1 MEEKSE
7 QKSRNKQLI
16 YLLIGLLLLS
26 VIGNVYLLN
35 RSTTAE
41 KEVVVKSEQVDSLN
55 QLKKTLDGNFQAM
68 TFELDQFRGKNIQLD
83 SLLAKADGDIQKQ
96 RNKIAQLIK
105 ENKDIPLIKRQLEEM
120 KAIRDQYRIQIEQ
133 LIKEN
138 KELKFAN
145 VNLSQ
150 EVDNLNKTTKD
161 LSQKVELASVL
172 KAENIVVKPQRA
184 KGKGKLE
191 DTEKAKRVSKVAITL
206 VIAENKVAK
215 PGPREV
221 VMRLIKPDGY
231 PITDPNSGSG
241 TFTKEDGRSTEYS
254 LKKNVD
260 FNNERLEVN
269 LDWDVVEELKSG
281 IYITE
286 VYLDGKLI
294 GNNKFSLK

>member
-7 QKSRNKQLI
+7 QKQGNKQII
-16 YLLIGLLLLS
+16 YLLGALLLLS
-26 VIGNVYLLN
+26 VIGNIYLLN
-35 RSTTAE
+35 RSTNAE
-41 KEVVVKSEQVDSLN
+41 NEVAIKSEQVDSLY

-105 ENKDIPLIKRQLEEM
+105 ENKDIPLIRRQLEEM

-133 LIKEN
+133 LINEN

-145 VNLSQ
+145 VNLIQ

-172 KAENIVVKPQRA
+172 KAENLVVRPQRA

-191 DTEKAKRVSKVAITL
+191 DTDKAKRVSKIAITL
-206 VIAENKVAK
+206 VVAENKVAK
-215 PGPREV
+215 AGQREV

-231 PITDPNSGSG
+231 PVTDPNSGSG
-241 TFTKEDGRSTEYS
+241 TFTKEDGRSTEYT
-254 LKKNVD
+254 LKKNID
-260 FNNERLEVN
+260 FANERMEVN
-269 LDWDVVEELKSG
+269 LDWEVIDELKTG
-281 IYITE
+281 IYIAE
-286 VYLDGKLI
+286 VYLDGSLI
-294 GNNKFSLK
+294 GNNKFNLK

>member
-7 QKSRNKQLI
+7 QKRGNKQI
-16 YLLIGLLLLS
+16 VYLLGGLLLLS

-35 RSTTAE
+35 RSTSAE
-41 KEVVVKSEQVDSLN
+41 KEVVVKTEQVDSLN

-83 SLLAKADGDIQKQ
+83 SLLAKADGDIEKQ
-96 RNKIAQLIK
+96 RNKIARLIK
-105 ENKDIPLIKRQLEEM
+105 ENKDIPLIRRQLEEM

-145 VNLSQ
+145 VNLTQ

-172 KAENIVVKPQRA
+172 KAENIVVKAQRS

-191 DTEKAKRVSKVAITL
+191 ETDKAKRVSKIAITL
-206 VIAENKVAK
+206 VVAENKVAK
-215 PGPREV
+215 AGPREV

-241 TFTKEDGRSTEYS
+241 TFTKEDGRSTEYTS
-254 LKKNVD
+254 KKNID
-260 FNNERLEVN
+260 FSNERLEVN
-269 LDWDVVEELKSG
+269 LDWDIIEELKAG
-281 IYITE
+281 IYIAE
-286 VYLDGKLI
+286 VYLDGRLI
-294 GNNKFSLK
+294 GNNKFNLK

>member
-7 QKSRNKQLI
+7 QKRGNKQII
-16 YLLIGLLLLS
+16 YLLGGLLLLS

-83 SLLAKADGDIQKQ
+83 SLLAKADGDIEKQ

-105 ENKDIPLIKRQLEEM
+105 ENKDIPLIRRQLEEM

-145 VNLSQ
+145 VNLTQ

-172 KAENIVVKPQRA
+172 KAENIIVKAQRS

-191 DTEKAKRVSKVAITL
+191 ETDKAKRVSKIAITL
-206 VIAENKVAK
+206 VVAENKVAK
-215 PGPREV
+215 AGPREV

-231 PITDPNSGSG
+231 PITNPNSGSG

-254 LKKNVD
+254 LKKNID
-260 FNNERLEVN
+260 FSNERLEVN
-269 LDWDVVEELKSG
+269 LDWDVIDELKSG
-281 IYITE
+281 IYIAE
-286 VYLDGKLI
+286 VYLDGRLI
-294 GNNKFSLK
+294 GNNKFNLK

>member
-7 QKSRNKQLI
+7 QKRGNKQI
-16 YLLIGLLLLS
+16 VYLLGGLLLLS

-35 RSTTAE
+35 RSTSAE
-41 KEVVVKSEQVDSLN
+41 NEVVVKTEQVDSLN

-83 SLLAKADGDIQKQ
+83 SLLAKADGEIEKQ
-96 RNKIAQLIK
+96 RNKIARLIK

-120 KAIRDQYRIQIEQ
+120 KAIRDQYRVQIER

-145 VNLSQ
+145 VNLTQ

-172 KAENIVVKPQRA
+172 KAENIVVKAQRS

-191 DTEKAKRVSKVAITL
+191 ETDKAKRVSKIAITL
-206 VIAENKVAK
+206 VVAENKVAK
-215 PGPREV
+215 AGPREV

-254 LKKNVD
+254 LKKNID
-260 FNNERLEVN
+260 FSNERLEVN
-269 LDWDVVEELKSG
+269 LDWDVIEELKSG
-281 IYITE
+281 IYIAE
-286 VYLDGKLI
+286 VYLDGRLI
-294 GNNKFSLK
+294 GNNKFNLK

>member
-1 MEEKSE
+1 MEDKSE
-7 QKSRNKQLI
+7 QKRGNKQII
-16 YLLIGLLLLS
+16 YLLGGLLLLS

-41 KEVVVKSEQVDSLN
+41 NEVAVKIEQVDSLN

-83 SLLAKADGDIQKQ
+83 SLLSKADGDIEKQ
-96 RNKIAQLIK
+96 RNKIAILIK
-105 ENKDIPLIKRQLEEM
+105 ENKDIPLIRRQLEEM

-145 VNLSQ
+145 VNLTQ
-150 EVDNLNKTTKD
+150 EVDNLSKTTKD

-172 KAENIVVKPQRA
+172 KAENLVVKPQRA

-191 DTEKAKRVSKVAITL
+191 DTDKAKRVSKIGITL
-206 VIAENKVAK
+206 VVAENKVAK
-215 PGPREV
+215 AGPREV
-221 VMRLIKPDGY
+221 IMRLIKPDGY
-231 PITDPNSGSG
+231 PVTDPNSGSG

-254 LKKNVD
+254 LKRNID
-260 FNNERLEVN
+260 FSNERLEVN
-269 LDWDVVEELKSG
+269 LDWDVIEELKAG
-281 IYITE
+281 IYIAE
-286 VYLDGKLI
+286 VYLDGRMI
-294 GNNKFSLK
+294 GNNKFNLK

>member
-7 QKSRNKQLI
+7 QKRGNKQII
-16 YLLIGLLLLS
+16 YLLGGLLLLS

-83 SLLAKADGDIQKQ
+83 SLLAKADGDIEKQ
-96 RNKIAQLIK
+96 RNKIAQLIN
-105 ENKDIPLIKRQLEEM
+105 ENKDIPLIRRQLEEM

-145 VNLSQ
+145 VNLTQ

-172 KAENIVVKPQRA
+172 KAENIVVKAQRS

-191 DTEKAKRVSKVAITL
+191 ETDKAKRVSKIAVML
-206 VIAENKVAK
+206 VVAENKVAK
-215 PGPREV
+215 AGPREV

-231 PITDPNSGSG
+231 PITDPNSGPG
-241 TFTKEDGRSTEYS
+241 TFTKEDGRSTEYTS
-254 LKKNVD
+254 KKNID
-260 FNNERLEVN
+260 FSNERLEVN
-269 LDWDVVEELKSG
+269 LDWDIIEELKSG
-281 IYITE
+281 IYIAE
-286 VYLDGKLI
+286 VYLDGRLI
-294 GNNKFSLK
+294 GNNKFNLK

>member
-1 MEEKSE
+1 MEDKSE
-7 QKSRNKQLI
+7 QKRGNKQII
-16 YLLIGLLLLS
+16 YLLGGLLLLS

-41 KEVVVKSEQVDSLN
+41 NEVAVKSEQVDSLN

-83 SLLAKADGDIQKQ
+83 SLLSKADGDIEKQ
-96 RNKIAQLIK
+96 RNKIAILIK
-105 ENKDIPLIKRQLEEM
+105 ENKDIPLIRRQLEEM

-145 VNLSQ
+145 VNLTQ
-150 EVDNLNKTTKD
+150 EVDNLSKTTKD

-172 KAENIVVKPQRA
+172 KAENLVVKPQRA

-191 DTEKAKRVSKVAITL
+191 DTDKAKRVSKIGITL
-206 VIAENKVAK
+206 IVAENKVAK
-215 PGPREV
+215 AGPREV

-231 PITDPNSGSG
+231 PVTDSNSGSG

-254 LKKNVD
+254 LKKNID
-260 FNNERLEVN
+260 FTNERIEVS
-269 LDWDVVEELKSG
+269 LDWDVTDELKAG
-281 IYITE
+281 IYIAE
-286 VYLDGKLI
+286 VYLDGRMI
-294 GNNKFSLK
+294 GNNKFNLK

>member
-1 MEEKSE
+1 MEDKSE
-7 QKSRNKQLI
+7 QKRGNKQII
-16 YLLIGLLLLS
+16 YLLGGLLLLS

-41 KEVVVKSEQVDSLN
+41 NEVAVKSEQVDSLN

-83 SLLAKADGDIQKQ
+83 SLLSKADGDIEKQ
-96 RNKIAQLIK
+96 RNKIAILIK
-105 ENKDIPLIKRQLEEM
+105 ENKDIPLIRRQLEEM

-145 VNLSQ
+145 VNLTQ
-150 EVDNLNKTTKD
+150 EVDNLSKTTKD

-172 KAENIVVKPQRA
+172 KAENLVVKPQRA

-191 DTEKAKRVSKVAITL
+191 DTDKAKRVSKIGITL
-206 VIAENKVAK
+206 VVAENKVAK
-215 PGPREV
+215 AGPREV

-231 PITDPNSGSG
+231 PVTDPNSGSG

-254 LKKNVD
+254 LKRNID
-260 FNNERLEVN
+260 FSNERLEVN
-269 LDWDVVEELKSG
+269 LDWDVIEELKAG
-281 IYITE
+281 IYIAE
-286 VYLDGKLI
+286 VYLDGRMI
-294 GNNKFSLK
+294 GNNKFNLK

>member
-7 QKSRNKQLI
+7 QKRGNKQI
-16 YLLIGLLLLS
+16 VYLLGGLLLLS

-35 RSTTAE
+35 RSTSAE
-41 KEVVVKSEQVDSLN
+41 KEVVIKSEQVDSLN

-83 SLLAKADGDIQKQ
+83 SLLAKADGEIEKQ
-96 RNKIAQLIK
+96 RNKIARLIK

-120 KAIRDQYRIQIEQ
+120 KAIRDQYRVQIER

-145 VNLSQ
+145 VNLTQ

-172 KAENIVVKPQRA
+172 KAENIVVKAQRS

-191 DTEKAKRVSKVAITL
+191 ETDKAKRVSKIAITL
-206 VIAENKVAK
+206 VVAENKVAK
-215 PGPREV
+215 AGPREV

-254 LKKNVD
+254 LKKNID
-260 FNNERLEVN
+260 FSNERLEVN
-269 LDWDVVEELKSG
+269 LDWDVIEELKSG
-281 IYITE
+281 IYIAE
-286 VYLDGKLI
+286 VYLDGRLI
-294 GNNKFSLK
+294 GNNKFNLK

>member
-1 MEEKSE
+1 MEENSE
-7 QKSRNKQLI
+7 QKRGNKQI
-16 YLLIGLLLLS
+16 VYLLGGLLLLS

-35 RSTTAE
+35 RSTSAE
-41 KEVVVKSEQVDSLN
+41 KEVVIKSEQVDSLN

-83 SLLAKADGDIQKQ
+83 SLLAKADGEIEKQ
-96 RNKIAQLIK
+96 RNKIARLIK

>member
-7 QKSRNKQLI
+7 QKRGNKQI
-16 YLLIGLLLLS
+16 VYLLGGLLLLS

-35 RSTTAE
+35 RSTSAE
-41 KEVVVKSEQVDSLN
+41 NEVVIKSEQVDSLN

-83 SLLAKADGDIQKQ
+83 SLLAKADGEIEKQ
-96 RNKIAQLIK
+96 RNKIARLIK

-120 KAIRDQYRIQIEQ
+120 KAIRDQYRVQIER

-145 VNLSQ
+145 VNLTQ

-172 KAENIVVKPQRA
+172 KAENIVVKAQRS

-191 DTEKAKRVSKVAITL
+191 ETDKAKRVSKIAITL
-206 VIAENKVAK
+206 VVAENKVAK
-215 PGPREV
+215 AGPREV

-254 LKKNVD
+254 LKKNID
-260 FNNERLEVN
+260 FSNERLEVN
-269 LDWDVVEELKSG
+269 LDWDVIEELKSG
-281 IYITE
+281 IYIAE
-286 VYLDGKLI
+286 VYLDGRLI
-294 GNNKFSLK
+294 GNNKFNLK

>member
-7 QKSRNKQLI
+7 QKRGNKQI
-16 YLLIGLLLLS
+16 VYLLGGLLLLS
-26 VIGNVYLLN
+26 VIGNIYLLN
-35 RSTTAE
+35 RSTSAE
-41 KEVVVKSEQVDSLN
+41 NEVEVRTEQVDSLN

-83 SLLAKADGDIQKQ
+83 SLLAKADGEIEKQ
-96 RNKIAQLIK
+96 RNKIARLIK

-120 KAIRDQYRIQIEQ
+120 KAIRDQYRVQIER

-145 VNLSQ
+145 VNLTQ

-172 KAENIVVKPQRA
+172 KAENIVVKAQRS

-191 DTEKAKRVSKVAITL
+191 QTDKAKRVSKIAITL
-206 VIAENKVAK
+206 VVAENKVAK
-215 PGPREV
+215 AGPREV

-254 LKKNVD
+254 LKKNID
-260 FNNERLEVN
+260 FSNERLEVN
-269 LDWDVVEELKSG
+269 LDWDVIEELKSG
-281 IYITE
+281 IYIAE
-286 VYLDGKLI
+286 VYLDGRLI
-294 GNNKFSLK
+294 GNNKFNLK

>member
-1 MEEKSE
+1 MEENSE
-7 QKSRNKQLI
+7 QKRGNKQII
-16 YLLIGLLLLS
+16 YLLGGLLLLS

-41 KEVVVKSEQVDSLN
+41 NQVVIKTEQVDSLN

-68 TFELDQFRGKNIQLD
+68 TLELDQFRGKNIQLD
-83 SLLAKADGDIQKQ
+83 SLLAKADGDIEKQ

-145 VNLSQ
+145 VNPTQ

-172 KAENIVVKPQRA
+172 KAENLVVKPQRS

-191 DTEKAKRVSKVAITL
+191 DTDKAKRVSKIGINL
-206 VIAENKVAK
+206 VVAENKVAK
-215 PGPREV
+215 PGPREI

-231 PITDPNSGSG
+231 PLTDPNSGSG

-269 LDWDVVEELKSG
+269 LDWDVTEELKSG
-281 IYITE
+281 IYIAE
-286 VYLDGKLI
+286 VYLDGKMI
-294 GNNKFSLK
+294 GNNKFNLK

>member
-7 QKSRNKQLI
+7 QKRGNKQVV
-16 YLLIGLLLLS
+16 YLLGGLLLLS

-35 RSTTAE
+35 RSTSAE
-41 KEVVVKSEQVDSLN
+41 NEVVVKTEQVDSLN

-83 SLLAKADGDIQKQ
+83 SLLAKADGDIEKQ

-105 ENKDIPLIKRQLEEM
+105 ENKDIPLIRRQLEEM

-145 VNLSQ
+145 VNLTQ

-172 KAENIVVKPQRA
+172 KAENIVVKAQRS

-191 DTEKAKRVSKVAITL
+191 ETDKAKRVSKIAITL
-206 VIAENKVAK
+206 VVAENKVAK
-215 PGPREV
+215 AGPREV

-231 PITDPNSGSG
+231 PVTDPNSGSG

-254 LKKNVD
+254 LKKNID
-260 FNNERLEVN
+260 FSNERLEVN
-269 LDWDVVEELKSG
+269 LDWDVIEELKSG
-281 IYITE
+281 IYIAE
-286 VYLDGKLI
+286 VYLDGRLI
-294 GNNKFSLK
+294 GNNKFNLK

>member
-7 QKSRNKQLI
+7 QKRGNKQI
-16 YLLIGLLLLS
+16 VYLLGGLLLLS
-26 VIGNVYLLN
+26 VIGNIYLLN
-35 RSTTAE
+35 RSTSAE
-41 KEVVVKSEQVDSLN
+41 NEVVVKTEQVDSLN

-83 SLLAKADGDIQKQ
+83 SLLAKADGDIEKQ
-96 RNKIAQLIK
+96 RNKIARLIK
-105 ENKDIPLIKRQLEEM
+105 ENKDIPLIRRQLEEM

-145 VNLSQ
+145 VNLTQ

-172 KAENIVVKPQRA
+172 KAENIVVKAQRS

-191 DTEKAKRVSKVAITL
+191 ETDKAKRVSKIAITL
-206 VIAENKVAK
+206 VVAENKVAK
-215 PGPREV
+215 AGPREV

-241 TFTKEDGRSTEYS
+241 TFTKEDGRSTEYTS
-254 LKKNVD
+254 KKNID
-260 FNNERLEVN
+260 FSNERLEVN
-269 LDWDVVEELKSG
+269 LDWDIIEELKAG
-281 IYITE
+281 IYIAE
-286 VYLDGKLI
+286 VYLDGRLI
-294 GNNKFSLK
+294 GNNKFNLK

>member
-1 MEEKSE
+1 MEDKSE
-7 QKSRNKQLI
+7 QKRGNKQII
-16 YLLIGLLLLS
+16 YLLGGLLLLS

-41 KEVVVKSEQVDSLN
+41 NEVAVKSEQVDSLN

-83 SLLAKADGDIQKQ
+83 SLLSKADGDIEKQ
-96 RNKIAQLIK
+96 RNKIAILIK
-105 ENKDIPLIKRQLEEM
+105 ENKDIPLIRRQLEEM

-145 VNLSQ
+145 VNLTQ
-150 EVDNLNKTTKD
+150 EVDNLSRTTKD

-172 KAENIVVKPQRA
+172 KAENLVVKPQRA

-191 DTEKAKRVSKVAITL
+191 DTDKAKRVSKIGITL
-206 VIAENKVAK
+206 VVAENKVAK
-215 PGPREV
+215 AGPREV

-231 PITDPNSGSG
+231 PVTDPNSGSG

-254 LKKNVD
+254 LKRNID
-260 FNNERLEVN
+260 FSNERLEVN
-269 LDWDVVEELKSG
+269 LDWDVIEELKAG
-281 IYITE
+281 IYIAE
-286 VYLDGKLI
+286 VYLDGRMI
-294 GNNKFSLK
+294 GNNKFNLK

>member
-7 QKSRNKQLI
+7 QKQGNKQII
-16 YLLIGLLLLS
+16 YLLGALLLLS
-26 VIGNVYLLN
+26 VIGNIYLLN
-35 RSTTAE
+35 RSTNAE
-41 KEVVVKSEQVDSLN
+41 NEVAVKSEQVDSLN

-83 SLLAKADGDIQKQ
+83 SLLAKADGDIEKQ

-105 ENKDIPLIKRQLEEM
+105 ENKDIPLIRRQLEEM

-145 VNLSQ
+145 VNLTQ

-172 KAENIVVKPQRA
+172 KAENLVVRPQRA

-191 DTEKAKRVSKVAITL
+191 DTDKAKRVSKIGITL
-206 VIAENKVAK
+206 VVAENKVAK
-215 PGPREV
+215 AGQREV

-231 PITDPNSGSG
+231 PVTDPNSGSG
-241 TFTKEDGRSTEYS
+241 TFTKEDGRSTEYT
-254 LKKNVD
+254 LKKNID
-260 FNNERLEVN
+260 FANERMEVN
-269 LDWDVVEELKSG
+269 LDWEVIDELKTG
-281 IYITE
+281 IYIAE
-286 VYLDGKLI
+286 VYLDGRLI
-294 GNNKFSLK
+294 GNNKFNLK

>member
-1 MEEKSE
+1 
-7 QKSRNKQLI
+7 
-16 YLLIGLLLLS
+16 
-26 VIGNVYLLN
+26 
-35 RSTTAE
+35 
-41 KEVVVKSEQVDSLN
+41 
-55 QLKKTLDGNFQAM
+55 M

-83 SLLAKADGDIQKQ
+83 SLLAKADGEIEKQ
-96 RNKIAQLIK
+96 RNKIARLIK

-120 KAIRDQYRIQIEQ
+120 KAIRDQYRVQIER

-145 VNLSQ
+145 VNLTQ

-172 KAENIVVKPQRA
+172 KAENIVVKAQRS

-191 DTEKAKRVSKVAITL
+191 ETDKAKRVSKIAITL
-206 VIAENKVAK
+206 VVAENKVAK
-215 PGPREV
+215 AGPREV

-254 LKKNVD
+254 LKKNID
-260 FNNERLEVN
+260 FSNERLEVN
-269 LDWDVVEELKSG
+269 LDWDVIEELKSG
-281 IYITE
+281 IYIAE
-286 VYLDGKLI
+286 VYLDGRLI
-294 GNNKFSLK
+294 GNNKFNLK

>member
-1 MEEKSE
+1 MEDKSE
-7 QKSRNKQLI
+7 QKRGNKQII
-16 YLLIGLLLLS
+16 YLLGGLLLLS

-41 KEVVVKSEQVDSLN
+41 NEVAVKSEQVDSLN

-83 SLLAKADGDIQKQ
+83 SLLSKADGDIEKQ
-96 RNKIAQLIK
+96 RNKIAILIK
-105 ENKDIPLIKRQLEEM
+105 ENKDIPLIRRQLEEM

-145 VNLSQ
+145 VNLTQ
-150 EVDNLNKTTKD
+150 EVDNLSKTTKD

-172 KAENIVVKPQRA
+172 KAENLVVKPQRA

-191 DTEKAKRVSKVAITL
+191 DTDKAKRVSKIGITL
-206 VIAENKVAK
+206 VVAENKVAK
-215 PGPREV
+215 AGPREV
-221 VMRLIKPDGY
+221 IMRLIKPDGY
-231 PITDPNSGSG
+231 PVTDPNSGSG

-254 LKKNVD
+254 LKRNID
-260 FNNERLEVN
+260 FSNERLEVN
-269 LDWDVVEELKSG
+269 LDWDVIEELKAG
-281 IYITE
+281 IYIAE
-286 VYLDGKLI
+286 VYLDGRMI
-294 GNNKFSLK
+294 GNNKFNLK

>member
-1 MEEKSE
+1 MEENSE
-7 QKSRNKQLI
+7 QKRGNKQI
-16 YLLIGLLLLS
+16 VYLLGGLLLLS

-35 RSTTAE
+35 RSTSAE
-41 KEVVVKSEQVDSLN
+41 KEVVIKSEQVDSLN

-83 SLLAKADGDIQKQ
+83 SLLAKADGEIEKQ
-96 RNKIAQLIK
+96 RNKIARLIK

-120 KAIRDQYRIQIEQ
+120 KAIRDQYRVQIER

-145 VNLSQ
+145 VNLTQ

-172 KAENIVVKPQRA
+172 KAENIVVKAQRS

-191 DTEKAKRVSKVAITL
+191 ETDKAKRVSKIAITL
-206 VIAENKVAK
+206 VVAENKVAK
-215 PGPREV
+215 AGPREV

-254 LKKNVD
+254 LKKNID
-260 FNNERLEVN
+260 FSNERLEVN
-269 LDWDVVEELKSG
+269 LDWDVIEELKSG
-281 IYITE
+281 IYIAE
-286 VYLDGKLI
+286 VYLDGRLI
-294 GNNKFSLK
+294 GNNKFNLK

>member
-7 QKSRNKQLI
+7 QKRGNKQI
-16 YLLIGLLLLS
+16 VYLLGGLLLLS

-41 KEVVVKSEQVDSLN
+41 KEVVVKTEQVDSLN

-83 SLLAKADGDIQKQ
+83 SLLAKADGDIEKQ
-96 RNKIAQLIK
+96 RNKIARLIK
-105 ENKDIPLIKRQLEEM
+105 ENKDIPLIRRQLEEM

-145 VNLSQ
+145 VNLTQ

-172 KAENIVVKPQRA
+172 KAENIVVKAQRS

-191 DTEKAKRVSKVAITL
+191 ETDKAKRVSKIAITL
-206 VIAENKVAK
+206 VVAENKVAK
-215 PGPREV
+215 AGPREV

-241 TFTKEDGRSTEYS
+241 TFTKEDGRSTEYTS
-254 LKKNVD
+254 KKNID
-260 FNNERLEVN
+260 FSNERLEVN
-269 LDWDVVEELKSG
+269 LDWDIIEELKAG
-281 IYITE
+281 IYIAE
-286 VYLDGKLI
+286 VYLDGRLI
-294 GNNKFSLK
+294 GNNKFNLK